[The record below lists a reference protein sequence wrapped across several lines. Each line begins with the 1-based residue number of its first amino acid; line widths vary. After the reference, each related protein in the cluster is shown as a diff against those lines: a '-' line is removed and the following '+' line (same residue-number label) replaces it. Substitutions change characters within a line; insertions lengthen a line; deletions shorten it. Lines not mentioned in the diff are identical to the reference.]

1 MIGSPGGAE
10 GRAKFNNHPDG
21 EGNLLNCLYMK
32 VRFLGI
38 LFLAGCAG
46 HPDSKR
52 TDSAAVATT
61 VPYLNFSISSVYKH
75 DITSYTEGFLFH
87 DHQLFESSGATTED
101 PQTRSMAGIANMN
114 TGKIDKKI
122 ELDKNLYFGE
132 GIVFFMDRLYQ
143 LTWKNQT
150 GFIYD
155 ATTYKRLDS
164 FRYQNAEGWALT
176 ADSTSLIM
184 SDGTSAL
191 TYLDPVSLKPVKM
204 LAVTE
209 NGAALDS
216 LNELEYIK
224 GYIYANRYLK
234 NYIVKIDP
242 ATGKVVAKLD
252 LTSLVQ
258 EEHVKNPNGNVLNG
272 IAYDPDNDK
281 VYVTGK
287 LWSGIYQVNF
297 AH

>member
-1 MIGSPGGAE
+1 M
-10 GRAKFNNHPDG
+10 N
-21 EGNLLNCLYMK
+21 
-32 VRFLGI
+32 VRYLVFFFPVGLAS
-38 LFLAGCAG
+38 LAGCSG
-46 HPDSKR
+46 GSGGR
-52 TDSAAVATT
+52 TTDSTIVAAPGV
-61 VPYLNFSISSVYKH
+61 VNLNFGVSAVYKH
-75 DITSYTEGFLFH
+75 DTTSYTEGLLFH

-101 PQTRSMAGIANMN
+101 PQTQSMAGIANMN

-122 ELDKNLYFGE
+122 ELDRNRYFGE
-132 GIVFFMDRLYQ
+132 GIAFFKDKLYQ
-143 LTWKNQT
+143 LTYKNQT

-155 ATTYKRLDS
+155 AATYKRLDS

-176 ADSTSLIM
+176 TDSSSLIM
-184 SDGTSAL
+184 SDGTSNL
-191 TYLDPVSLKPVKM
+191 TYLDPAGLKPVKV

-216 LNELEYIK
+216 LNELEYIN

-242 ATGKVVAKLD
+242 ATGTVVGKLD
-252 LTSLVQ
+252 LSSLAEQ
-258 EEHVKNPNGNVLNG
+258 ERVRNPNGDVLNG

-281 VYVTGK
+281 IYVTGK
-287 LWSGIYQVNF
+287 LWAGIYQVTF

>member
-1 MIGSPGGAE
+1 
-10 GRAKFNNHPDG
+10 
-21 EGNLLNCLYMK
+21 MK
-32 VRFLGI
+32 VRFPGI
-38 LFLAGCAG
+38 LILLLAGCAG
-46 HPDSKR
+46 QPDTKT
-52 TDSAAVATT
+52 TDSTAVATT
-61 VPYLNFSISSVYKH
+61 VPLLNFSVSTVYKH
-75 DITSYTEGFLFH
+75 DTTSYTEGFLFH
-87 DHQLFESSGATTED
+87 DHQLFESSGATSEY

-122 ELDKNLYFGE
+122 ELNKDQYFGE
-132 GIVFFMDRLYQ
+132 GIVFFKNKLYQ

-155 ATTYKRLDS
+155 AATYKRLDS
-164 FRYQNAEGWALT
+164 FRYRNAEGWALT
-176 ADSTSLIM
+176 ADSNSLIM

-191 TYLDPVSLKPVKM
+191 TYLDPATLRPIKM
-204 LAVTE
+204 LDVTE

-242 ATGKVVAKLD
+242 ASGKVIAKLD

-258 EEHVKNPNGNVLNG
+258 EEHVKNPNGDVLNG
-272 IAYDPDNDK
+272 IAYNPDNDRI
-281 VYVTGK
+281 YVTGK
-287 LWSGIYQVNF
+287 LWSGIYQINF